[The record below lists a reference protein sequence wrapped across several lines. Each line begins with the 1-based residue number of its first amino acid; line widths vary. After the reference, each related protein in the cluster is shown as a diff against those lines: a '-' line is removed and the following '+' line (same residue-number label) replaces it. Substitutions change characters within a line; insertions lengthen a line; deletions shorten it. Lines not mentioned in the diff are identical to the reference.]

1 MVASSAGGVALA
13 TTGGEGD
20 LSCSCVTVGGFEG
33 YRCYRKEIFK
43 VEPLRVPENVSPP
56 HTTIKIATH
65 QNVLGP
71 L

>member
-20 LSCSCVTVGGFEG
+20 FNCSCVTVGGFEG
-33 YRCYRKEIFK
+33 YRCYRKELYSRSSPSEF
-43 VEPLRVPENVSPP
+43 RRMSPP
-56 HTTIKIATH
+56 KTIKIAAH